1 MARMYFRRDLGLLFI
16 GAFSIGAL
24 ALLAPSAVHAADY
37 PTRAIRV
44 ICPFP
49 AGGTAD
55 VVARLVAQKLGE
67 AFGQS
72 VVVENRVGASGN
84 IGADFVAKAEPDGY
98 TLLVTPPP
106 PLSVNPT
113 LYKTMPYD
121 AATAFSWISVVAQ
134 SPSVLVVNPRVP
146 FTTMQELVA
155 YAKANPGKINYAS
168 QGGGGTTSH
177 LTASMLAMDAKID
190 LVHVPYKGSAPA
202 LTDLLGGQ
210 VEMMFDNLGSSLQHI
225 KAGSLKVLAI
235 ASHHRSKELPDTPT
249 MIEAGF
255 PNFIAEAWFSA
266 AAPAR
271 TPPEIIQTLNTIIVR
286 GFRQPDII
294 QKLSAQGVEPVA
306 SSPQEMAAFVK
317 EETARW
323 RKVIQATGLQ
333 LE

>member
-1 MARMYFRRDLGLLFI
+1 
-16 GAFSIGAL
+16 
-24 ALLAPSAVHAADY
+24 
-37 PTRAIRV
+37 
-44 ICPFP
+44 
-49 AGGTAD
+49 
-55 VVARLVAQKLGE
+55 
-67 AFGQS
+67 
-72 VVVENRVGASGN
+72 
-84 IGADFVAKAEPDGY
+84 
-98 TLLVTPPP
+98 
-106 PLSVNPT
+106 
-113 LYKTMPYD
+113 
-121 AATAFSWISVVAQ
+121 
-134 SPSVLVVNPRVP
+134 
-146 FTTMQELVA
+146 
-155 YAKANPGKINYAS
+155 
-168 QGGGGTTSH
+168 
-177 LTASMLAMDAKID
+177 MLAMDAKID